1 MKKLVSGLM
10 AFALIFALLPLEG
23 TVAFL
28 TSEKKQT
35 VPVSLGTNEDVF
47 TTETE
52 AIRLVTEVE
61 KHVTITRV
69 KTEAGKSTEE
79 RDVDISIDEG
89 TFTLVFK
96 PQRPHLDLDVENLK
110 VTGEPEGR
118 LEISREGGGNGIEF
132 RIGHIRDQVK
142 REHETLEGEL
152 HITAL
157 GGFYRHVIPLTVVTE
172 YKESSS
178 VVEVSPPPP
187 PAKPGPGTGTP
198 GSPPP
203 GTETPVPPPP
213 GAGGEAPKPPGA
225 GGEIPQPPGAGG
237 EAPKPPG
244 AGGDIPQPPG
254 AGGEAPK
261 PPGAGGEIPQPPGA
275 GGEIPQPP
283 GAGGEAPQP
292 PGAGGEIP
300 QPPDTGEEPQSPSAG
315 EKTPQPPGGEG
326 EDQPP
331 PSPGEDNTPPSNQDG
346 ESLPASTG

>member
-79 RDVDISIDEG
+79 RNVDISIDEG

-213 GAGGEAPKPPGA
+213 GAGGEAPK
-225 GGEIPQPPGAGG
+225 
-237 EAPKPPG
+237 
-244 AGGDIPQPPG
+244 
-254 AGGEAPK
+254 
-261 PPGAGGEIPQPPGA
+261 
-275 GGEIPQPP
+275 
-283 GAGGEAPQP
+283 
-292 PGAGGEIP
+292 
-300 QPPDTGEEPQSPSAG
+300 
-315 EKTPQPPGGEG
+315 
-326 EDQPP
+326 
-331 PSPGEDNTPPSNQDG
+331 
-346 ESLPASTG
+346 

>member
-225 GGEIPQPPGAGG
+225 GGEIPQPP
-237 EAPKPPG
+237 
-244 AGGDIPQPPG
+244 
-254 AGGEAPK
+254 
-261 PPGAGGEIPQPPGA
+261 
-275 GGEIPQPP
+275 
-283 GAGGEAPQP
+283 
-292 PGAGGEIP
+292 
-300 QPPDTGEEPQSPSAG
+300 DTGEEPQSPSTG

>member
-79 RDVDISIDEG
+79 RNVDISIDEG

-225 GGEIPQPPGAGG
+225 GGEIPQPP
-237 EAPKPPG
+237 
-244 AGGDIPQPPG
+244 
-254 AGGEAPK
+254 
-261 PPGAGGEIPQPPGA
+261 
-275 GGEIPQPP
+275 
-283 GAGGEAPQP
+283 
-292 PGAGGEIP
+292 
-300 QPPDTGEEPQSPSAG
+300 DTGEEPQSPSTG

>member
-225 GGEIPQPPGAGG
+225 GG
-237 EAPKPPG
+237 
-244 AGGDIPQPPG
+244 DIPQPPG

-261 PPGAGGEIPQPPGA
+261 PPGAGGEIPQPP
-275 GGEIPQPP
+275 
-283 GAGGEAPQP
+283 
-292 PGAGGEIP
+292 
-300 QPPDTGEEPQSPSAG
+300 DTGEEPQSPSTG